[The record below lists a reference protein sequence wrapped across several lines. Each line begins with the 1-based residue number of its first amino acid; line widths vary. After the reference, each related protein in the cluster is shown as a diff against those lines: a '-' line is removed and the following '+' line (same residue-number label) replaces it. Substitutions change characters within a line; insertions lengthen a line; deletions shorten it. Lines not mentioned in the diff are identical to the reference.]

1 MAVTAADIPSTVPK
15 KSGGKLKWVLLIL
28 LSSGV
33 AGGGVWYYTR
43 PVAAPLPTTG
53 KPSAKLAV
61 PKPQGPPQFISLGPS
76 FIVNL
81 AGDDALRFLQVDVQ
95 LITRSDAVAAAVKQ
109 LEPELRNRL
118 LLLFG
123 SQHVADLE
131 TRDGK
136 VKLQTQALAEV
147 RDGLKKF
154 NAPSDVDGV
163 IFTSFVMQ

>member
-15 KSGGKLKWVLLIL
+15 KSGGKLKWLMLIL
-28 LSSGV
+28 LCSGL
-33 AGGGVWYYTR
+33 AGGGVWYLTR
-43 PVAAPLPTTG
+43 PVAAPPTAAG
-53 KPSAKLAV
+53 KRAV
-61 PKPQGPPQFISLGPS
+61 PKPQSPPQFISLGPS

-95 LITRSDAVAAAVKQ
+95 LMTRNDAVAAAVKQ

-136 VKLQTQALAEV
+136 VRLQTQALAEV
-147 RDGLKKF
+147 RDGLRQF